1 MDRAGLVGA
10 DGATHC
16 GAFDV
21 TFMASLPNMVCMAPS
36 NESELIHMVATAVAI
51 DDKPSCFRYPRGNGI
66 GVDLAAEGIGKDLKG
81 TPLEVRDGL
90 RDRQQCCYSRLF
102 PSELL

>member
-1 MDRAGLVGA
+1 MLASDCKGTCCVVHQAVQHARLISVECCVMSFATVRFAMDRAGLVGA

-36 NESELIHMVATAVAI
+36 NEAELINMVATAAAI
-51 DDKPSCFRYPRGNGI
+51 DDRPSCFRYVQGF
-66 GVDLAAEGIGKDLKG
+66 L
-81 TPLEVRDGL
+81 
-90 RDRQQCCYSRLF
+90 
-102 PSELL
+102 